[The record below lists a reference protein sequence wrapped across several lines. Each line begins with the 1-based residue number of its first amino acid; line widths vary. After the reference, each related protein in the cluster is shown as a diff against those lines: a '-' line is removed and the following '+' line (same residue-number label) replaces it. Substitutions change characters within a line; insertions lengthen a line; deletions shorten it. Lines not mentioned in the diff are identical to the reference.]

1 MKQKTGLAVA
11 GGGDRDTAVVVR
23 LAAQHTEP
31 AEVRFVRGDVLRR
44 VEVLHQVRARVLLLH
59 IRVRVHFSCSPAKS
73 GGVFVVECFCLFFY
87 FAKYIICKFSYFYLL
102 L

>member
-23 LAAQHTEP
+23 VAAQHTEP

-44 VEVLHQVRARVLLLH
+44 VEVVHQVRTRVLLLH
-59 IRVRVHFSCSPAKS
+59 IRVRVHFPRASAKS
-73 GGVFVVECFCLFFY
+73 GRVYVFKYVCLFLILQ
-87 FAKYIICKFSYFYLL
+87 KT
-102 L
+102 